1 MLHYS
6 PPSKTTV
13 RNAGPWPQKEER
25 MLSRFHYSIT
35 LPDHSGWHQDTGY
48 SPLMA
53 DILTQAFTLI
63 RRSSHDAAGFA
74 RALAVIRPFL
84 DAPMC
89 RHQRLRVF
97 YLVALARSAIGHQ
110 DAALFWLDEM
120 LNLADQVRDTSDL
133 ADAYHLRGGINRAL
147 SRLRDASA
155 DYRTCLALLDDQAE
169 RNPLAPAQATNAVK
183 VRAELAGFEFF
194 LGHYEL
200 AQHLTHEA
208 RLLLHH
214 DISHTIEE
222 ATISWIQ
229 SLLDRWAGRPEQ
241 ALEHARLAAD
251 VFTELGSPASAAR
264 IQTVL
269 ADTILDIAE
278 RIPTGSERER
288 VLKRSWPHIQL
299 ALSLAKEAQDQPG
312 LGPARLARLRY
323 LRLRGAD
330 QPRLPTIEHIAR
342 LGERLADEGLI
353 AYAFTAMGDEL
364 LASGDR
370 NGARAHYRD
379 ALGVLDGS
387 DVSAVG
393 KWALRA
399 LRLIEE
405 MWDEV

>member
-1 MLHYS
+1 
-6 PPSKTTV
+6 
-13 RNAGPWPQKEER
+13 
-25 MLSRFHYSIT
+25 MLSRFHYSIS

-48 SPLMA
+48 STLVA
-53 DILTQAFTLI
+53 SNLTQAFALV
-63 RRSSHDAAGFA
+63 RHSSREASGFA
-74 RALAVIRPFL
+74 RALSMIRPFL

-89 RHQRLRVF
+89 LHQRLRVF

-120 LNLADQVRDTSDL
+120 LNLTDQVRDTSDL

-147 SRLRDASA
+147 SHLQDASA
-155 DYRTCLALLDDQAE
+155 DYRTCLALLADQAE
-169 RNPLAPAQATNAVK
+169 RDPLAPAQVAIALK
-183 VRAELAGFEFF
+183 VHAELAGFEFF

-200 AQHLTHEA
+200 AQQLTNEA
-208 RLLLHH
+208 RHLLHH
-214 DISHTIEE
+214 DTSHTIEK
-222 ATISWIQ
+222 ATVSWIQ

-241 ALEHARLAAD
+241 AVEHARFAAD
-251 VFTELGSPASAAR
+251 VFTELSSPASAAR

-269 ADTILDIAE
+269 ADTTLDIAE
-278 RIPTGSERER
+278 RIPTGSERALA
-288 VLKRSWPHIQL
+288 LKRSWPHIQL
-299 ALSLAKEAQDQPG
+299 ALNLAKEAQDQPG

-330 QPRLPTIEHIAR
+330 QARLPAIERIAR

-353 AYAFTAMGDEL
+353 AQAFTAMGDEC

-370 NGARAHYRD
+370 TGARAHYRD

-399 LRLIEE
+399 LLLMEE
-405 MWDEV
+405 M